1 MIDNGLFLNKIDPQI
16 VKNIQKISS
25 SGVVHKK
32 EDVPIQ
38 RESKDKNESDH
49 KKKQKN
55 SKKAKEKVKALNDL
69 AQKNSLD
76 FFFVAEEED
85 HQLYIKVFDKQ
96 TNTCIRSFDENE
108 IEELLSRLQDLS
120 GIIVDTKR

>member
-1 MIDNGLFLNKIDPQI
+1 VDYFLNKIDPQI

-25 SGVVHKK
+25 TGVVHKK

-38 RESKDKNESDH
+38 RESKDKDEPDQKQKKH
-49 KKKQKN
+49 KK
-55 SKKAKEKVKALNDL
+55 SKEKIEALNEL
-69 AQKNSLD
+69 AEKNDLD
-76 FFFVAEEED
+76 FFFVAKEEGR
-85 HQLYIKVFDKQ
+85 QLWIKVFDKQ

-108 IEELLSRLQDLS
+108 VTELLNRLQNLS